1 MATKDTRK
9 SSLLMVLDLGG
20 TGTKCICGLADAPP
34 ISIWIEPEVIPIA
47 LEAVED
53 VQSFVGAAEPEN
65 SCWLGYNGQY
75 VAIGYLAQRK
85 FWGNSRLA
93 ELKIAT
99 APWKALA
106 ALWIAAQKLKLGTK
120 FEVVVW
126 ALLPGGE
133 MAGAEQFQ
141 KDLMLMA
148 AKFETP
154 TGPYQIQ
161 ISAFECLPEGAGVF
175 LSLTYKQQYARLLKQ
190 RILTIA
196 MIGYRNASILYSLKG
211 VLDVGGTSAL
221 GMDKLV
227 SLVANKTGENKN
239 SLLSSIVA
247 SGWNLKSTDFMAV
260 KQGTPLEKAIKQ
272 AQHSYWSA
280 LRSWLLNT
288 IPEDSELLIFCGG
301 TADYLRPILEKEFGS
316 RYRLDWHGQT
326 AIPTRLDTYLLGN
339 RLADA
344 YGVYTYL
351 MEEYTTNRGKT
362 YA

>member
-1 MATKDTRK
+1 MATKDTRGP
-9 SSLLMVLDLGG
+9 SLFIVLDLGG
-20 TGTKCICGLADAPP
+20 TGTKCLCGLADAPP

-99 APWKALA
+99 APWKALG
-106 ALWIAAQKLKLGTK
+106 ALWIAAQKFKLGRK

-133 MAGAEQFQ
+133 MEGAEQFE
-141 KDLMLMA
+141 KDLKLMA

-154 TGPYQIQ
+154 TGIHQVQ
-161 ISAFECLPEGAGVF
+161 ISSFECLPEGAGVF

-190 RILTIA
+190 RVLTIA
-196 MIGYRNASILYSLKG
+196 MIGYRNASVLFSWKG

-227 SLVANKTGENKN
+227 TVVANKIGGDKKN
-239 SLLSSIVA
+239 ILDSIVA
-247 SGWNLKSTDFMAV
+247 SGWSLKSADLMAV

-272 AQHSYWSA
+272 AQQSYWSA

-288 IPEDSELLIFCGG
+288 IPEDSGLVIFCGG
-301 TADYLRPILEKEFGS
+301 TADYLRPILEKEFSS
-316 RYRLDWHGQT
+316 RYRLDWHAQT
-326 AIPTRLDTYLLGN
+326 TIPARIDTYVLGN

-344 YGVYTYL
+344 YGIYTYL
-351 MEEYTTNRGKT
+351 MEEYAINRGET

>member
-1 MATKDTRK
+1 MASKDTQGA
-9 SSLLMVLDLGG
+9 SLLIVLDLGG
-20 TGTKCICGLADAPP
+20 TGTKCIYGLGDAPP
-34 ISIWIEPEVIPIA
+34 ISLWIEPEVIPVTI
-47 LEAVED
+47 EAVED

-106 ALWIAAQKLKLGTK
+106 ALWIAAEKLKLGSK
-120 FEVVVW
+120 FEAVVW

-133 MAGAEQFQ
+133 MAGAEQFE
-141 KDLMLMA
+141 KDLKLMA

-161 ISAFECLPEGAGVF
+161 ISSFECLPEGAGVF

-190 RILTIA
+190 RVLTIA
-196 MIGYRNASILYSLKG
+196 MIGYRNASVLLSWKG

-227 SLVANKTGENKN
+227 SLVANKTGADKN
-239 SLLSSIVA
+239 SILGSIV
-247 SGWNLKSTDFMAV
+247 SSSWNLKSAELMGG
-260 KQGTPLEKAIKQ
+260 KQENALEKAIKQ
-272 AQHSYWSA
+272 AQQSYWSA

-288 IPEDSELLIFCGG
+288 IPEDSGMIIFCGG
-301 TADYLRPILEKEFGS
+301 TADYLKPMLEKEFGS
-316 RYRLDWHGQT
+316 LYRLDWHAQT

-351 MEEYTTNRGKT
+351 IEEYTTNKGQT